1 MVEFLNLKS
10 LIYPICIFPNV
21 LNILS
26 VFSLTAPE
34 KAIKK
39 GVSASLLDHSLLFH
53 KYKFL
58 INAGKVFIQSAFIF
72 FQFFHA
78 QNILTYQLLELKQQY
93 CNLVQRLSV
102 LRNSIQR
109 RQSSGFAR
117 KSYWQCVGVC
127 YKDSDCGNK
136 ANGFSF
142 FQRHF
147 TIIMKMIKIV
157 KNDSVF
163 YTVQNI
169 LFEKQ
174 VRSHSGSPVLTLY
187 SFIPF

>member
-72 FQFFHA
+72 LKFFHA

-117 KSYWQCVGVC
+117 KSYWQCVGDTTC
-127 YKDSDCGNK
+127 NRDCDCGNK

-142 FQRHF
+142 FQQHF
-147 TIIMKMIKIV
+147 IIIMKMIKIV
-157 KNDSVF
+157 KND
-163 YTVQNI
+163 T
-169 LFEKQ
+169 LFQ
-174 VRSHSGSPVLTLY
+174 FTASSGMHAVLY
-187 SFIPF
+187 SNVTVISLQ